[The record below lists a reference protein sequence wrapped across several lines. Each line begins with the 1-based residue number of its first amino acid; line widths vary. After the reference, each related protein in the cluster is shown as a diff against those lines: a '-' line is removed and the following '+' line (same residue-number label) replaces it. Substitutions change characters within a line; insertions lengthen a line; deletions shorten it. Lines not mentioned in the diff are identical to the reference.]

1 MGFEKT
7 AKCAQGRTGKV
18 TPAMESLHLSTTF
31 FFNYSW
37 KKKFFSD
44 EHDHHEE
51 SFANDVLEDILDDE
65 KDSSNPGEN
74 DQLDELNLEANMF
87 ESEDQQQEE
96 DSGQEVDGSSI
107 YEDITTFEDS
117 TPFEEEENVWRLIK
131 DLKLN

>member
-1 MGFEKT
+1 M
-7 AKCAQGRTGKV
+7 
-18 TPAMESLHLSTTF
+18 
-31 FFNYSW
+31 
-37 KKKFFSD
+37 KKKIFSD

-117 TPFEEEENVWRLIK
+117 TPFEEEENV
-131 DLKLN
+131 